1 MSPKAIPAT
10 LAVLLA
16 LTFLPGKGPA
26 DMVKIPRTF
35 AILGGGLGLGLAGPA
50 IYDTSGFS
58 IDRFEVTNRD
68 YDAFVR
74 KTGHRPAMFA
84 DELDLNQPEQPV
96 TGVSWYDATAYCD
109 WVGKRLPSEIEWEI
123 AARGRDAR
131 PYPWGE
137 TEPGNKA
144 WLKGNTPVSVGAFA
158 QDQSVWGVR
167 DMAGNVS
174 EWVADTS
181 RAYGGICGKPRNPA
195 LCQLP
200 GGVASPADLPLEMTE
215 PCAFIKGNSF
225 AGMAHMTLL
234 SNRMWDYSNSVA
246 DFVGFRCARIAHK
259 TDRELTGIH
268 ASASARNSQKFPW
281 LSNGNPPASAP
292 GAEQRRDR
300 SIRGKP

>member
-137 TEPGNKA
+137 TAPGNKA

-158 QDQSVWGVR
+158 QDQSVWGGAGHGRKCFRMGGRYQPRLWR
-167 DMAGNVS
+167 DLREATKPGSVSIAG
-174 EWVADTS
+174 W
-181 RAYGGICGKPRNPA
+181 GGIACG
-195 LCQLP
+195 
-200 GGVASPADLPLEMTE
+200 
-215 PCAFIKGNSF
+215 
-225 AGMAHMTLL
+225 
-234 SNRMWDYSNSVA
+234 
-246 DFVGFRCARIAHK
+246 
-259 TDRELTGIH
+259 
-268 ASASARNSQKFPW
+268 
-281 LSNGNPPASAP
+281 SAP
-292 GAEQRRDR
+292 
-300 SIRGKP
+300 